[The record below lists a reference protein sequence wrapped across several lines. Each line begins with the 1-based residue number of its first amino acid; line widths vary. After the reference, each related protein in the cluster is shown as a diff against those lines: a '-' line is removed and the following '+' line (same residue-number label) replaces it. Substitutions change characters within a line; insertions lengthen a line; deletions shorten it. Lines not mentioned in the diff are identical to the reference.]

1 MGTKVINT
9 INLLCMSI
17 QNDKSMDHVLVV
29 TRQGPTPRG
38 DSHKKV
44 TGVMVIP
51 FRG

>member
-9 INLLCMSI
+9 VNLFCMSI

-29 TRQGPTPRG
+29 TRQGPTPGG